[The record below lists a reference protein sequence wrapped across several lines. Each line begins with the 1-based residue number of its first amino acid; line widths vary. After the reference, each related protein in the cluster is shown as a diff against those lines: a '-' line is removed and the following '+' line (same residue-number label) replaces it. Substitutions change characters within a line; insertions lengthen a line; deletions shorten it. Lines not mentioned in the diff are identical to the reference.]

1 MLAKVHRET
10 VKLLR
15 EGTKYI
21 KNVWNIIEVRDVFTD
36 PVYTEVIVSF

>member
-1 MLAKVHRET
+1 MFFVVMLAKVHREM

-21 KNVWNIIEVRDVFTD
+21 KNVCNVVEVC
-36 PVYTEVIVSF
+36 VIFRQLNSM